1 VSKTKPAPAKK
12 APTAGVS
19 WGKAFHSFQNAALPI
34 IVAALVYRNL
44 VPIALLLILLGKWRI
59 FAVQPRHWLANLRT
73 NTPDLI
79 VGLSFLT
86 FMTKSTTDQGL
97 ALAAILYAAWLLFIK
112 PSSSTLMIG
121 VQAMLSQLLG
131 LSALYW
137 YADTTGET
145 ILVLASWAIAVLSA
159 RHFLSAFEEPL
170 ARVMSL
176 VWGLF
181 VAQLTWLLNR
191 WLIVYTIF
199 EDRNIVVPQIVLVVG
214 TIAFMASSLYYLHH
228 SQNLRKQYIRRYL
241 VYSWAII
248 ILIIIFS
255 DWTAEL

>member
-1 VSKTKPAPAKK
+1 M
-12 APTAGVS
+12 
-19 WGKAFHSFQNAALPI
+19 
-34 IVAALVYRNL
+34 VYRNL
-44 VPIALLLILLGKWRI
+44 VPVALLLVLLGKWRI

-86 FMTKSTTDQGL
+86 FMVKSTTDLGL
-97 ALAAILYAAWLLFIK
+97 ALAAVLYAGWLLFIK
-112 PSSSTLMIG
+112 PSSTSFMVG
-121 VQAMLSQLLG
+121 VQAMISQLLG
-131 LSALYW
+131 LTALFW
-137 YADTTGET
+137 YADNISET
-145 ILVLASWAIAVLSA
+145 LVILASWAIAVLSA

-170 ARVMSL
+170 ARIMSM

-199 EDRNIVVPQIVLVVG
+199 EDRNIVLPQIVLVVG
-214 TIAFMASSLYYLHH
+214 AIAFMVSSLYSLHH

-241 VYSWAII
+241 AYTWI
-248 ILIIIFS
+248 ILLIIIIFS